1 MLDSMNLWI
10 TIARNDL
17 IEVMKNVDLVIIND
31 GEVRMLA
38 DDENL
43 IRAARKVVKLIG
55 VQSLV
60 VKRGEHGVL
69 ALHGDELI
77 SLPAYP
83 TEKVVDPTGCGDTFA
98 GSIAAHLAHG
108 AGPLTRDELRS
119 ALLSATVT
127 ASYTLESFGIEGLH
141 SMTNEQ
147 YEKRLVTFEQMLN

>member
-1 MLDSMNLWI
+1 
-10 TIARNDL
+10 
-17 IEVMKNVDLVIIND
+17 MKNVDLVIIND

-43 IRAARKVVKLIG
+43 ISAARKVVKLIG

-83 TEKVVDPTGCGDTFA
+83 TEKVVDPTVCGDTFA
-98 GSIAAHLAHG
+98 GSIAAHLAHW

-147 YEKRLVTFEQMLN
+147 YDKRLTAFDKMLN